1 MPTLR
6 RFERP
11 AWTTGILIPLSFL
24 CGIFSGVFIWR
35 GGQQTKRTARVE
47 SRLRAALAMDG
58 DKRAGRHGSRRAAA
72 AAAAETNGVAVGVAD
87 ADAPGAKSERSGE
100 YPPLAQNGRAPAE
113 EGGDDDDD
121 EEGGAGGEGEG
132 GQLLLPPSVSR
143 VGSREKPLRA
153 STSTDGLDEK
163 GARRASVDVASTVE
177 CSEDGREPAH
187 VRAGTHTPSI
197 YIEEEMVVPPR

>member
-1 MPTLR
+1 M
-6 RFERP
+6 
-11 AWTTGILIPLSFL
+11 
-24 CGIFSGVFIWR
+24 FIWR

-72 AAAAETNGVAVGVAD
+72 SAAAEANGVGVGVGVAD

-100 YPPLAQNGRAPAE
+100 YPPLAQNGRAPVE
-113 EGGDDDDD
+113 EDGDDDD

-177 CSEDGREPAH
+177 CSEDGGDGRDGREPAH